1 MRTHPLILIF
11 LFLPQSEP
19 TQNQLRYPPQ
29 LSTNYANS
37 FVLSPPLHQP
47 SKTKMLAFF
56 TPAFWIMMIQINA
69 LTIRVVPGSQA
80 AAPRRN
86 ERNPRM
92 TPSHQTTQTSGTS
105 GGAARRCRTT
115 RADHVSRKTTSND
128 GASITANISHT
139 LVSMDGN
146 SGRPVKPAEPHNA
159 RIREISD
166 NEVCP
171 QCQCVLTRSEIDQ
184 NKVGRARRGADF
196 F

>member
-1 MRTHPLILIF
+1 MRSHPLILLF

-19 TQNQLRYPPQ
+19 AQKQLRFPPQ

-56 TPAFWIMMIQINA
+56 TPAFWIMMIQMNA

-80 AAPRRN
+80 RRN
-86 ERNPRM
+86 QRNPRM
-92 TPSHQTTQTSGTS
+92 TPTHQSTQTSGTT
-105 GGAARRCRTT
+105 GGAARRRRTT
-115 RADHVSRKTTSND
+115 RADLVSPKTTSND
-128 GASITANISHT
+128 GASIAANISHT
-139 LVSMDGN
+139 PVSTDGN
-146 SGRPVKPAEPHNA
+146 SGGPVRPAEPHNA

-166 NEVCP
+166 EEVCP
-171 QCQCVLTRSEIDQ
+171 QCQCLLTRSEINQ
-184 NKVGRARRGADF
+184 NKVGWARRGADF